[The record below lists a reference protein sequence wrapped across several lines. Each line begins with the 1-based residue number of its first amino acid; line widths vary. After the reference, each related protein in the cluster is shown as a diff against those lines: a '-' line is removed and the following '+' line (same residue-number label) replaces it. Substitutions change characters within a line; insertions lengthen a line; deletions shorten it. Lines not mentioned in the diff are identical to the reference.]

1 MEECYSFCSWGMHLC
16 YKAYTSSYR
25 VVSICSEQEKK
36 HACLQPRDLHSI
48 LTWYQYTKCILLLE
62 YKEKTTDLPQVTDK
76 VYYIM
81 LYQLQLDM
89 NEVRTPTLVVIG
101 TDWTGSCKFNYHTI
115 TTTTA
120 PLNIY
125 VLFNYHK
132 FVLF

>member
-1 MEECYSFCSWGMHLC
+1 MYVNIINLFNNISVISLL
-16 YKAYTSSYR
+16 S
-25 VVSICSEQEKK
+25 V
-36 HACLQPRDLHSI
+36 
-48 LTWYQYTKCILLLE
+48 LLLE

-101 TDWTGSCKFNYHTI
+101 TDWTGSCKSNYHTI

-120 PLNIY
+120 P
-125 VLFNYHK
+125 
-132 FVLF
+132 